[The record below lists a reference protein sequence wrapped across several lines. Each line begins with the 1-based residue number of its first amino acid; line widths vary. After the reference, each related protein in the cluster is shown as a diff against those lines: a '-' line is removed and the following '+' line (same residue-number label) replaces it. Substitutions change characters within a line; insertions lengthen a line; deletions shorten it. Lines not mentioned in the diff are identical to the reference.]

1 MKNLGAISDPKDI
14 ITKEYLDEGIGKTV
28 NTLEDNVQMAES
40 DIESL
45 QTDVGTLQ
53 TDNTA
58 TKAAVKTLQD
68 TYVPNTRKVNGKALD
83 VDIELTAF
91 DVGTQPAEWEWK
103 GDRAY
108 GLVIGTGSG
117 HDVEIGQMTVETTE
131 DSYVAYYYGRY
142 VDNSYI
148 KTSFDSASSYR
159 AVEVSIEPTTDM
171 GIVNKKFLET
181 QLANISI
188 PTKTS
193 QLTNDSGFLTS
204 APVTSV
210 NSKTGA
216 VKLTASDVGALSL
229 NDGGSVGGGV
239 TFNGSVIIN
248 GGVSLNGVLK
258 TDIDLANAHML
269 KNGTIE
275 NVTFKECTLSSDF
288 NTGGYSIAG
297 LPTPTSSSEATN
309 KEYVDG
315 LAIHTVLS
323 TSVPTTAWVTNTNS
337 QATTQ
342 EKTDFPFMA
351 TISISGMTTNFG
363 VDVLLTYDDQ
373 ISGNFCSCVYSTSGG
388 VIIEAKEKPT
398 TTITIPVIR
407 YWKS

>member
-28 NTLEDNVQMAES
+28 NTLEDNIAMAES

-216 VKLTASDVGALSL
+216 VELTASD
-229 NDGGSVGGGV
+229 
-239 TFNGSVIIN
+239 IN
-248 GGVSLNGVLK
+248 
-258 TDIDLANAHML
+258 A
-269 KNGTIE
+269 
-275 NVTFKECTLSSDF
+275 
-288 NTGGYSIAG
+288 
-297 LPTPTSSSEATN
+297 LPTSGGILTGNLKVGLADIGTNGYVQGTWLQGTANNHMTSEATKVAVQDANGWVYHRTPEELRTDMGAAKTLTYSVQTKTSWTNSSGYYQQTITVSGILSTDSPIIDIIPSLSNYASELEAWNKVIKITTNSNSITIFSSEA
-309 KEYVDG
+309 
-315 LAIHTVLS
+315 
-323 TSVPTTAWVTNTNS
+323 
-337 QATTQ
+337 
-342 EKTDFPFMA
+342 
-351 TISISGMTTNFG
+351 ISIA
-363 VDVLLTYDDQ
+363 LTLN
-373 ISGNFCSCVYSTSGG
+373 IKV
-388 VIIEAKEKPT
+388 V
-398 TTITIPVIR
+398 R
-407 YWKS
+407 

>member
-28 NTLEDNVQMAES
+28 NTLEDNIAMAES

-216 VKLTASDVGALSL
+216 VELTASD
-229 NDGGSVGGGV
+229 
-239 TFNGSVIIN
+239 IN
-248 GGVSLNGVLK
+248 
-258 TDIDLANAHML
+258 A
-269 KNGTIE
+269 
-275 NVTFKECTLSSDF
+275 
-288 NTGGYSIAG
+288 
-297 LPTPTSSSEATN
+297 LPTSGGILTGNLKVGLADIGTNGYVQGTWLQGTANNHMTSEATKVAVQDANGLVYHRTPEELRTDMGAAKTLTYSVQTKTSWTNSSGYYQQTITVSGILSTDSPIIDIIPSLSNYASELEAWNKVIKITTNSNSITIFSSEA
-309 KEYVDG
+309 
-315 LAIHTVLS
+315 
-323 TSVPTTAWVTNTNS
+323 
-337 QATTQ
+337 
-342 EKTDFPFMA
+342 
-351 TISISGMTTNFG
+351 ISIA
-363 VDVLLTYDDQ
+363 LTLN
-373 ISGNFCSCVYSTSGG
+373 IKV
-388 VIIEAKEKPT
+388 V
-398 TTITIPVIR
+398 R
-407 YWKS
+407 

>member
-40 DIESL
+40 DIKSL

-108 GLVIGTGSG
+108 GLVIGIGSG

-216 VKLTASDVGALSL
+216 VELTASD
-229 NDGGSVGGGV
+229 
-239 TFNGSVIIN
+239 IN
-248 GGVSLNGVLK
+248 
-258 TDIDLANAHML
+258 A
-269 KNGTIE
+269 
-275 NVTFKECTLSSDF
+275 
-288 NTGGYSIAG
+288 
-297 LPTPTSSSEATN
+297 LPTSGGILTGNLKVGLADIGTNGYVQGTWLQGTANNHMTSEATKVAVQDANGLVYHRTPEELRTDMGAAKTLTYSVQTKTSWTNSSGYYQQTITVSGILSTDSPIIDIIPSLSNYASELEAWNKVIKITTNSNSITIFSSEA
-309 KEYVDG
+309 
-315 LAIHTVLS
+315 
-323 TSVPTTAWVTNTNS
+323 
-337 QATTQ
+337 
-342 EKTDFPFMA
+342 
-351 TISISGMTTNFG
+351 ISIA
-363 VDVLLTYDDQ
+363 LTLN
-373 ISGNFCSCVYSTSGG
+373 IKV
-388 VIIEAKEKPT
+388 V
-398 TTITIPVIR
+398 R
-407 YWKS
+407 

>member
-40 DIESL
+40 DIKSL

-216 VKLTASDVGALSL
+216 VELTASD
-229 NDGGSVGGGV
+229 
-239 TFNGSVIIN
+239 IN
-248 GGVSLNGVLK
+248 
-258 TDIDLANAHML
+258 A
-269 KNGTIE
+269 
-275 NVTFKECTLSSDF
+275 
-288 NTGGYSIAG
+288 
-297 LPTPTSSSEATN
+297 LPTSGGILTGNLKVGLADIGTNGYVQGTWLQGTANNHMTSEATKVAVQDANGLVYHRTPEELRTDMGAAKTLTYSVQTKTSWTNSSGYYQQTITVSGILSTDSPIIDIIPSLSNYASELEAWNKVIKITTNSNSITIFSSEA
-309 KEYVDG
+309 
-315 LAIHTVLS
+315 
-323 TSVPTTAWVTNTNS
+323 
-337 QATTQ
+337 
-342 EKTDFPFMA
+342 
-351 TISISGMTTNFG
+351 ISIA
-363 VDVLLTYDDQ
+363 LTLN
-373 ISGNFCSCVYSTSGG
+373 IKV
-388 VIIEAKEKPT
+388 V
-398 TTITIPVIR
+398 R
-407 YWKS
+407 